1 MVGLEEA
8 PLVNRLTVALS
19 IIFAL
24 FTFSTLNAQTNQK
37 NKSGTTASS
46 SKSGTNSSSTS
57 ANTDTTVQVNDT
69 TVTDTLTPDTRCT
82 RTTSSSSGGGGSS
95 YDVPCWEAGG
105 QATMLHLAN
114 YENDNLIN
122 GPLPSTAAP
131 FGGFRRNNYG
141 FGGRIGYN
149 FTHYLAVEGEVN
161 FFPAK
166 SGTIGGQMTEF
177 LGGVKAGMRSD
188 HWGLFGKVRPGLMHF
203 GFGDS
208 NCTIR
213 TPTGTIIGSHP
224 CLNSTN
230 DFALDVGG
238 VLEAYPTAGS
248 ILRLD
253 VGDTMIN
260 FATRNGSIFQ
270 NTLNGTLPAATGT
283 VTTNNLQIS
292 LGAGFRF

>member
-24 FTFSTLNAQTNQK
+24 FTFSTLNAQTVQK

-46 SKSGTNSSSTS
+46 SKSGTNSSST
-57 ANTDTTVQVNDT
+57 TTSPTAPVQVTDT
-69 TVTDTLTPDTRCT
+69 TVTDTLTTDTRCT
-82 RTTSSSSGGGGSS
+82 PNNSSSSGGSS
-95 YDVPCWEAGG
+95 FDAPRWEAGG
-105 QATMLHLAN
+105 QATMVHLAN
-114 YENDNLIN
+114 FESDNLIN
-122 GPLPSTAAP
+122 GPLPSLAAP

-141 FGGRIGYN
+141 FGGRLGYN
-149 FTHYLAVEGEVN
+149 ITHYLAVEGEVN

-177 LGGVKAGMRSD
+177 LAGVKAGARGE

-238 VLEAYPTAGS
+238 VLEAYPSSGS
-248 ILRLD
+248 IIRLD
-253 VGDTMIN
+253 VGNTLIN
-260 FATRNGSIFQ
+260 MGTRNGSIFQ

-283 VTTNNLQIS
+283 VTTNNLQVS